1 MRLPEFF
8 SPLIVF
14 QPQTVADANS
24 SFTANIGIGC
34 TLSVVLGRLRIA
46 SLKPDGG
53 AAASG
58 LVKPGDFLLS
68 LNGVPV
74 ESETQAKQLI
84 VGPCGT
90 SLEAKLERD
99 GKSFLAIIFRGGP
112 PTQPKSEIGTAN
124 AAEANSAIEAKAADE
139 AAFKADASST
149 SKSSDIVGLG
159 LVVNP
164 VSQGFEVMNVS
175 N

>member
-1 MRLPEFF
+1 LL
-8 SPLIVF
+8 S
-14 QPQTVADANS
+14 QPKIAADANTS
-24 SFTANIGIGC
+24 LTANIGIGC
-34 TLSVVLGRLRIA
+34 TLTVVSGRLRIT

-53 AAASG
+53 AAASR

-68 LNGVPV
+68 LNGVPL

-90 SLEAKLERD
+90 SLEATLERD
-99 GKSFLAIIFRGGP
+99 GKSFLATIFRGGP
-112 PTQPKSEIGTAN
+112 PTQPKSEISTKN
-124 AAEANSAIEAKAADE
+124 VAEANSAIEAKATADAKAADD
-139 AAFKADASST
+139 AAFKVDASST

-164 VSQGFEVMNVS
+164 VSQGFEVLNVS

>member
-1 MRLPEFF
+1 LL
-8 SPLIVF
+8 S
-14 QPQTVADANS
+14 QSKSAADANTS
-24 SFTANIGIGC
+24 LTANIGIGC
-34 TLSVVLGRLRIA
+34 TLSLVSGRLRIA

-68 LNGVPV
+68 LNGVPL

-90 SLEAKLERD
+90 SLEATLERD
-99 GKSFLAIIFRGGP
+99 GKSFLATIFRGGP
-112 PTQPKSEIGTAN
+112 RTQPKSEISTKN
-124 AAEANSAIEAKAADE
+124 AAEANSAIEAKAAADAKAADD
-139 AAFKADASST
+139 AAFKVDASST

-164 VSQGFEVMNVS
+164 VSQGFEVLNVS

>member
-1 MRLPEFF
+1 M
-8 SPLIVF
+8 
-14 QPQTVADANS
+14 
-24 SFTANIGIGC
+24 
-34 TLSVVLGRLRIA
+34 RIA

-124 AAEANSAIEAKAADE
+124 AAEANSAIEAKAA
-139 AAFKADASST
+139 FKADASST